1 LNRSAEGRDA
11 RAAPGPPV
19 GWIGIAR
26 SLAAAVAVRSER
38 FFVPAAARP
47 DGIID
52 EPATRQRY
60 LRMVCAIAGASVI
73 VFAPSMPVAGVPV
86 DRWPVFLLAV
96 VVAAIVISA
105 SLLATRSHGRSA
117 LLAAAANAAVIAGLA
132 VLIGDYYHQIALLF
146 ALVVVGH
153 ASIHGFRVAL
163 VMVLCGTL
171 LVPFVIVTGR
181 AANLTDPI
189 YAFIYLLGMTAV
201 IWTRDRLQAR
211 ASEAIQASEAK
222 YRTLVEWVPAVVYAA
237 DFGKEGAW
245 RYVSPRVEQLL
256 GYEASEWTANPAFWW
271 SRVHPE
277 DRERVLAEETES
289 ATNPPGHRSVIEYR
303 MVDAEGRTHWVR
315 DEATVVAPHGDSP
328 ACWSGFLVDITDRM
342 ALEAQ
347 LQHQAFHDPLTGLAN
362 RALFAD
368 RVEHA
373 VARSSR
379 RRESVAVLF
388 LDLDD
393 FKMVNDGLGHDAGDE
408 LLVAVAEVLQQAL
421 RSMDTAARLGGDEF
435 AILLEDLP
443 SDDAATEVADRVL
456 EALAHPFHV
465 HGREVVIG
473 ASIGIAVSTRRTA
486 DAREILRNADSA
498 MYAAKRRGKGCHQTY
513 VPAMHAAAV
522 RRLEVMAE
530 IRQALERREL
540 TVCYQPTVRLQ
551 DGSIAG
557 FEALVRWRHP
567 RHGLVLPGEFIPAAE
582 ETGQII
588 AIGSFVLDEACRQ
601 ARAWSDR
608 GLGGHALPISVNVS
622 ARQFRD
628 PSLGPTVAAALSGAG
643 LSASSLILEITES
656 VVMEDSEASLQ
667 RLGELKALGVRLA
680 IDDFGTGYSS
690 LSYLRNLPVDIIKID
705 KSFIDGIAAGGD
717 AFALA
722 RVIVRMGQTLNLET
736 VAEGVETPSQAAA
749 LRRMGCRHAQGF
761 YFARP
766 MIAEDVTELLS
777 GGGMALPLV
786 G

>member
-1 LNRSAEGRDA
+1 M
-11 RAAPGPPV
+11 
-19 GWIGIAR
+19 AR
-26 SLAAAVAVRSER
+26 SMVAALAVRSEH
-38 FFVPAAARP
+38 FFVPAATRP
-47 DGIID
+47 DGVID
-52 EPATRQRY
+52 ERATQQRY
-60 LRMVCAIAGASVI
+60 VRMVCAIAATSVV
-73 VFAPSMPVAGVPV
+73 VFAPSLPVAGVPV

-105 SLLATRSHGRSA
+105 SLLATRSRSRGA
-117 LLAAAANAAVIAGLA
+117 LAAAAANAGVVAGLA
-132 VLIGDYYHQIALLF
+132 LVIGDYYHQIALLF

-153 ASIHGFRVAL
+153 ASIHGLRAAL

-171 LVPFVIVTGR
+171 LVPFVITTGR
-181 AANLTDPI
+181 VANLTDPV

-201 IWTRDRLQAR
+201 IWARDRLQAR
-211 ASEAIQASEAK
+211 ASRAMQASEAK
-222 YRTLVEWVPAVVYAA
+222 YRMLVERVPAVVYAA
-237 DFGKEGAW
+237 DFGKEGRW

-256 GYEASEWTANPAFWW
+256 GYQPSEWIDDPLFWW

-277 DRERVLAEETES
+277 DRERVLADDTES
-289 ATNPPGHRSVIEYR
+289 AAGPPGQRSAIEYR
-303 MVDAEGRTHWVR
+303 MIDAEGRTRWVR
-315 DEATVVAPHGDSP
+315 DEATVIASHGDSP
-328 ACWSGFLVDITDRM
+328 AYWSGFLVDITDRM

-373 VARSSR
+373 VARSR
-379 RRESVAVLF
+379 RHPESVAVLF
-388 LDLDD
+388 LDLDE

-408 LLVAVAEVLQQAL
+408 LLVAVSEVLQQAL
-421 RSMDTAARLGGDEF
+421 RSTDTAARLGGDEF

-443 SDDAATEVADRVL
+443 SNDAASEVADRVL
-456 EALAHPFHV
+456 EALAQPLQI

-473 ASIGIAVSTRRTA
+473 ASIGIAVADKRAA

-513 VPAMHAAAV
+513 VPAMHAASV
-522 RRLEVMAE
+522 RRLEVIAE
-530 IRQALERREL
+530 IRLALERGEL
-540 TVCYQPTVRLQ
+540 SVHYQPTVRLQ

-588 AIGSFVLDEACRQ
+588 AIGRFVLEEACQQ
-601 ARAWSDR
+601 ARAWSDLHP
-608 GLGGHALPISVNVS
+608 GDHAIPISVNVS

-628 PSLGPTVAAALSGAG
+628 PSLGRTVAAALSGAG
-643 LSASSLILEITES
+643 LPPSSLILEITES
-656 VVMEDSEASLQ
+656 VVMEDSEASLR

-690 LSYLRNLPVDIIKID
+690 LSYLRRLPVDMIKID
-705 KSFIDGIAAGGD
+705 KSFIDGVAAGGD

-761 YFARP
+761 FFARP
-766 MIAEDVTELLS
+766 MATEDVADLLTRDDV
-777 GGGMALPLV
+777 ALPLV
-786 G
+786 S